1 MTTRP
6 FATGL
11 RNFALGAITVSAFA
25 LAAGADE
32 FLLISSDLDIRSVRL
47 LALDAQ
53 GLHVL
58 SEGSSRP
65 ESLTYED
72 SLALLSPV
80 SRLRASTSAVVHLI
94 DGQRFTGQPAINVA
108 GNSDVL
114 EWDHPLVGAVRLPL
128 DEIESVIFRRGFGLP
143 PLPPG
148 AAAREADALLLTNG
162 DVLTGFILSLSD
174 PVSIEMETEGAPA
187 REVRIPLARVASA
200 AMVSSARAARLHT
213 GGRVWLFDGSIID
226 AHRIVVADDGL
237 VRFEVNRRASASSS
251 ARVAVSDVAGILFD
265 SSRLAALA
273 SLPPPLVEGP
283 ETRYTIPAPTAT
295 EPMAVLGLSPIE
307 FHGPL
312 LARYT
317 LPEGASRFA
326 ATALLPASSRQWGD
340 YELVI
345 RNDGREVW
353 RERLTGSRPEYEINI
368 PLTGRELTIELTEG
382 AHGPVQDHL
391 LLRRARVLVG
401 R

>member
-1 MTTRP
+1 MTTRS
-6 FATGL
+6 FATHL
-11 RNFALGAITVSAFA
+11 RNLAFSAITASAFTI
-25 LAAGADE
+25 AAGAEDY
-32 FLLISSDLDIRSVRL
+32 LLISSDLDIRSVRL

-65 ESLTYED
+65 ESLTFED

-80 SRLRASTSAVVHLI
+80 SRLRASTSAIVHLI
-94 DGQRFTGQPAINVA
+94 DGQRFTGQPATNVA
-108 GNSDVL
+108 GNTDVL
-114 EWDHPLVGAVRLPL
+114 EWDHPLIGAVRLPL
-128 DEIESVIFRRGFGLP
+128 NEIESVIFKRGFGLP
-143 PLPPG
+143 QLPAG
-148 AAAREADALLLTNG
+148 VTTREADALLLTNG

-174 PVSIEMETEGAPA
+174 PVSIEMQTEGAPA

-200 AMVSSARAARLHT
+200 AMVSPARAARQHT

-226 AHRIVVADDGL
+226 AQRIVVADDSL
-237 VRFEVNRRASASSS
+237 VRFEVNRRASASAT
-251 ARVAVSDVAGILFD
+251 ARVAVVDVAGILFD
-265 SSRLAALA
+265 SSRLASLA
-273 SLPPPLVEGP
+273 TLTPPEVEGP
-283 ETRYTIPAPTAT
+283 ATRYAIPAPLAT
-295 EPMAVLGLSPIE
+295 EPLAVLGLSPIE

-340 YELVI
+340 YELIV

-353 RERLTGSRPEYEINI
+353 RERLTSSRPEFEINI

-382 AHGPVQDHL
+382 AHGPVQDQL
-391 LLRRARVLVG
+391 VLRRARVLVG

>member
-1 MTTRP
+1 MTPRP
-6 FATGL
+6 FAIRL
-11 RNFALGAITVSAFA
+11 QNLALSAIVASACV

-32 FLLISSDLDIRSVRL
+32 LLLISSDLDIRSVRL
-47 LALDAQ
+47 LAIDAQ
-53 GLHVL
+53 GVHVL

-65 ESLTYED
+65 ESLAYED

-94 DGQRFTGQPAINVA
+94 DGQRFTGQPAINIA

-114 EWDHPLVGAVRLPL
+114 EWDHPLIGAVRLPL
-128 DEIESVIFRRGFGLP
+128 DEIESVIFKRGFGLP
-143 PLPPG
+143 PLSPG

-162 DVLTGFILSLSD
+162 DVLTGFILSLND

-200 AMVSSARAARLHT
+200 AMVSSARAVRQHT

-226 AHRIVVADDGL
+226 AQRIIVADDGL
-237 VRFEVNRRASASSS
+237 VRFDVTRRASASSS

-265 SSRLAALA
+265 SSRLASLA
-273 SLPPPLVEGP
+273 SLPPPQVEGP
-283 ETRYTIPAPTAT
+283 ETRYTIPVPAAT
-295 EPMAVLGLSPIE
+295 EPLAVLGLSPIE
-307 FHGPL
+307 FRGPL
-312 LARYT
+312 LARYA

-353 RERLTGSRPEYEINI
+353 RGRLTGN
-368 PLTGRELTIELTEG
+368 
-382 AHGPVQDHL
+382 
-391 LLRRARVLVG
+391 
-401 R
+401 